1 MNKYFISTIFCISS
15 AYANAQL
22 INTND
27 AVKQKA
33 TNRANSR
40 IDQSID
46 KGLDKAEEGIGNL
59 FKKKNKSNNSKTNTN
74 DEDTVSGTS
83 EKTESSTTSPSS
95 TNPSFTS
102 YSKYDFL
109 PGLKV
114 VAYEDFS
121 QDEIGDFPAKWN
133 TNGSGEVVT
142 ISGKEGKWLKFLGAG
157 TFYPEFQ
164 EILDENSTIEF
175 DLATT
180 EANKVMAI
188 ISFID
193 SKRSPNP
200 LESNSANQVEIKFD
214 PVTGN
219 SEIRC
224 RDANESD
231 KMTNQKKVNS
241 WKTPK
246 SPFVKIALWRQK
258 SRLRVYMNE
267 TKVWDIPRAFEANI
281 AYKML
286 FSTATFFQENREL
299 YVTNLR
305 IAHGLPDTRSKL
317 LTEGKLSTNGI
328 LFDTNSDNIKAQSYA
343 ILKEIGTVLI
353 ENQQLTIKI
362 IGHTDSDGDD
372 KSNMT
377 LSKKRAEAVKTALTN
392 NFNVSPTRMQTE
404 GLGERKPID
413 TNDTPH
419 GKANNRRVEFLK
431 L

>member
-1 MNKYFISTIFCISS
+1 MQIVGLISRSTKDSTR
-15 AYANAQL
+15 L
-22 INTND
+22 
-27 AVKQKA
+27 
-33 TNRANSR
+33 
-40 IDQSID
+40 
-46 KGLDKAEEGIGNL
+46 EEGIGNL
-59 FKKKNKSNNSKTNTN
+59 FKKKDKNKNSKANT
-74 DEDTVSGTS
+74 EYEETTS
-83 EKTESSTTSPSS
+83 ETHARSDATSTSPSS
-95 TNPSFTS
+95 ANNSFTS

-133 TNGSGEVVT
+133 TNGTGEVVT
-142 ISGKEGKWLKFLGAG
+142 ISGKEGKWLKFVGAG

-164 EILDENSTIEF
+164 DILDENSTIEF

-180 EANKVMAI
+180 EATKVMAI

-219 SEIRC
+219 SEILC

-231 KMTNQKKVNS
+231 KVTNQKEVNS
-241 WKTPK
+241 WKTPRN
-246 SPFVKIALWRQK
+246 PFVKVSLWRQK

-267 TKVWDIPRAFEANI
+267 TKVWDIPRAFETNI
-281 AYKML
+281 AYKMI

-299 YVTNLR
+299 FVTNLR
-305 IAHGLPDTRSKL
+305 IAHGLPDNRNKL
-317 LTEGKLSTNGI
+317 ITEGKLSTNGI

-343 ILKEIGTVLI
+343 VLKEIGTVLM
-353 ENQQLTIKI
+353 ENQQLTVKI
-362 IGHTDSDGDD
+362 VGHTDSDGEA
-372 KSNMT
+372 KSNMV
-377 LSKKRAEAVKTALTN
+377 LSKKRAEAVKTALSK
-392 NFNVSPTRMQTE
+392 NFSISPTRMQTE
-404 GLGERKPID
+404 GLGEGKPID

-419 GKANNRRVEFLK
+419 GKANNRRVEFIK